1 MPFDDRAIAISA
13 TFTAEAIQPAL
24 AFWAGELGLDY
35 EIRFAGY
42 NTLFQ
47 QLLDPGGLFASN
59 RGGINVALARFEDW
73 LSAGIGDQVRRF
85 GEAVRSA
92 AAAFPAPLIVAVC
105 PPSPGRDADFEARLA
120 GLREAVSD
128 LTAGVQLITPGDVQ
142 ALYPM
147 EEIHDPHGEQLGHLP
162 YTPAYFV
169 ALATAIARRIH
180 AMVAPPYKVAAL
192 DCDETLWAGICGED
206 GPQGVVLDPPRRA
219 LQEFMAE
226 RRRAGLLLALCSK
239 NNEEDVVET
248 FRAHPEM
255 PLRLEDFAA
264 RRINWESKG
273 AGLASLAAELDL
285 GLDSFIL
292 VDDNPKE
299 CTEAQAGAPEALA
312 LALPA
317 RAEEIPEFLRHVWA
331 FDRAGVTEEDR
342 RRPEVY
348 AQRAERARAACGAA
362 SLDEF
367 LNTLELEIR
376 IAPLEAGQLAR
387 VAQLTQRTNQMNAT
401 LARRSEA
408 EIQALMAKGA
418 ECLTVEVKDRFGSY
432 GLTGVVIFGLRE
444 SAMTQGVPRS
454 RADEGV
460 RPTGKNA
467 GEDARP
473 RGRPAGRR
481 PALRVD
487 TFLLSCRALG
497 RGVEHRM
504 VARLGEIALERG
516 LETVEIPFVPGQ
528 RNRPA
533 ALFLESLCA
542 PDAGG
547 VFCLAAGDAA
557 AVKYRPWEP
566 GWQAEAPAPQAG
578 WQAKAPVPQAGWQA
592 KAPVPHADWQAEAP
606 APQAG
611 WQAEAPVPQ
620 ADWQAKAPV
629 PQAGWQAEAPVPQA
643 DWQAEAPVPQKR
655 IDYARIANQLRDP
668 AAILERIRATTRR
681 AVRAGASEDP
691 PRTPIER
698 DLAELWAAL
707 LNLPSVGIHDNFFDL
722 GGHSLLA
729 VQLISRVRQIHGV
742 DLSLEV
748 VYSGDFTVAEL
759 ANAIELKEIEQ
770 AGGDYQDL
778 LRELDGLSDEEAR
791 SLLAEERD
799 AS

>member
-1 MPFDDRAIAISA
+1 MPLDDRAIAISA

-47 QLLDPGGLFASN
+47 QLLDPAGLFASN

-85 GEAVRSA
+85 GEALRTA
-92 AAAFPAPLIVAVC
+92 AASFPAPLIVAVG
-105 PPSPGRDADFEARLA
+105 PPSPGRDPEFDQRLA

-128 LTAGVQLITPGDVQ
+128 LNGVHLITPYDVQ
-142 ALYPM
+142 ALYPV
-147 EEIHDPHGEQLGHLP
+147 EEVHDPHGEELGHLP
-162 YTPAYFV
+162 YTPVYFV

-180 AMVAPPYKVAAL
+180 ALVAPPYKVAAL

-206 GPQGVVLDPPRRA
+206 GPHGVILDPPRRA

-226 RRRAGLLLALCSK
+226 RRRSGLLLALCSK
-239 NNEEDVVET
+239 NNEEDVLET

-264 RRINWESKG
+264 RRINWEPKG
-273 AGLASLAAELDL
+273 AGLAWLAAELDL

-317 RAEEIPEFLRHVWA
+317 RCEEIPEFLRHVWA
-331 FDRAGVTEEDR
+331 FDRAGATEEDR

-348 AQRAERARAACGAA
+348 AQRAERSRAARGAA
-362 SLDEF
+362 SLEEF
-367 LNTLELEIR
+367 LATLGLEIR
-376 IAPLEAGQLAR
+376 IAPLEPDQLAR
-387 VAQLTQRTNQMNAT
+387 VAQLTQRTNQLNAT
-401 LARRSEA
+401 LIRRTEP
-408 EIQALMAKGA
+408 EIHALMADGA
-418 ECLTVEVKDRFGSY
+418 ECLTVDVKDRFGSY
-432 GLTGVVIFGLRE
+432 GLTGVIIFR
-444 SAMTQGVPRS
+444 QG
-454 RADEGV
+454 AGA
-460 RPTGKNA
+460 TGKNA
-467 GEDARP
+467 GENAGP

-533 ALFLESLCA
+533 ALFLETLCA

-547 VFCLAAGDAA
+547 VFRLPAADAA
-557 AVKYRPWEP
+557 AVKYQSSDR
-566 GWQAEAPAPQAG
+566 GWQAEAPAPQ
-578 WQAKAPVPQAGWQA
+578 QQAGR
-592 KAPVPHADWQAEAP
+592 PLGPP
-606 APQAG
+606 AP
-611 WQAEAPVPQ
+611 PP
-620 ADWQAKAPV
+620 
-629 PQAGWQAEAPVPQA
+629 
-643 DWQAEAPVPQKR
+643 R
-655 IDYARIANQLRDP
+655 IDYARIANDLREP
-668 AAILERIRATTRR
+668 AAILERIRAATRR
-681 AVRAGASEDP
+681 AVPSRASEDP

-707 LNLPSVGIHDNFFDL
+707 LNLPAVGIHDNFFDL

-729 VQLISRVRQIHGV
+729 VQLISRVRQIYGV

-759 ANAIELKEIEQ
+759 ANAIELKEIEE

-799 AS
+799 AP